1 MELWVM
7 WQFYVWCFGKLP
19 NFSILHTHHKC
30 MSLPVVLHLYDTY
43 LFNYSHSGG
52 YEVVS
57 GSLDLYFLSNY
68 WCWAFL
74 SCASWPFIH
83 ILWEVSSQILCLCF
97 EFCLFHIEFYKSS
110 LYILDT
116 SPLSYRGFADIFTF
130 LLVTFEVHKTL
141 ILMKSSFLLLLLLL
155 LFCHS

>member
-1 MELWVM
+1 MFDIFMTLIFLITVILVVM
-7 WQFYVWCFGKLP
+7 KWYL
-19 NFSILHTHHKC
+19 
-30 MSLPVVLHLYDTY
+30 VVLICIFLAITDVEHFFHVPLGHLYISFEKY
-43 LFNYSHSGG
+43 LVKSFAC
-52 YEVVS
+52 V
-57 GSLDLYFLSNY
+57 LSFVFFTLN
-68 WCWAFL
+68 C
-74 SCASWPFIH
+74 
-83 ILWEVSSQILCLCF
+83 
-97 EFCLFHIEFYKSS
+97 KSS